1 MTGQELGKAIR
12 VARRAAGLTQEA
24 VAHALEVRQSS
35 VSQWE
40 RGTTVPRTLHLIDL
54 MRLYGAELIALV
66 LDNTG

>member
-1 MTGQELGKAIR
+1 MTGRELGEAIR
-12 VARRAAGLTQEA
+12 AARRAAGLTQEA

-54 MRLYGAELIALV
+54 MRLYRSVLVAL
-66 LDNTG
+66 LLGDTA

>member
-1 MTGQELGKAIR
+1 MTEQELGEAIR

-40 RGTTVPRTLHLIDL
+40 RGATVPRTLHLIDL
-54 MRLYGAELIALV
+54 MRLCGAELVAL
-66 LDNTG
+66 LLEEIP